1 MIQNSNRRTSAVVL
15 RDFLFTPLDP
25 YYTTILRVILSVAV
39 FVVFW
44 NISMPLSFIRNSLSL
59 SGLYTN
65 VFFTLPY
72 TIAAVIVLILFCVG
86 VRPRISGLLLSL
98 LLLPLIFAE
107 GFEKS
112 RQVITF
118 SILAFSLIPSR
129 SQYNLIGFDKN
140 YGKVLSPVWPVR
152 LIQIQLSLLYL
163 VNAVAKTTP
172 GYLSGEVLQGLSIM
186 MPNFLIDMSS
196 GYFHL
201 GQFQIPVYIA
211 AISSVLIEYTL
222 AAGFWFRSTR
232 IPTAVLGV
240 VFHVSLM
247 YVVAIGKLDWA
258 SLFLYPV
265 FLLPLTREHQSSQ
278 KPGSLSP

>member
-1 MIQNSNRRTSAVVL
+1 MTQNYNCSTSVGVL
-15 RDFLFTPLDP
+15 RKFLFTPLDP
-25 YYTTILRVILSVAV
+25 YYTTILRVILSISV

-44 NISMPLSFIRNSLSL
+44 NISIPLSFIRNSPSL

-72 TIAAVIVLILFCVG
+72 SIAAVIVLILFCVW
-86 VRPRISGLLLSL
+86 VRPRISGLLLSV
-98 LLLPLIFAE
+98 LLLPLIFVE
-107 GFEKS
+107 GYHKS
-112 RQVITF
+112 RQVIMF
-118 SILAFSLIPSR
+118 SILAFSLIPSC
-129 SQYNLIGFDKN
+129 SQYNLIGFKN
-140 YGKVLSPVWPVR
+140 QYGKIPAPVWPVR

-196 GYFHL
+196 GYLHI
-201 GQFQIPVYIA
+201 GPFQIPVYIA

-265 FLLPLTREHQSSQ
+265 FLLPLTREH
-278 KPGSLSP
+278 

>member
-1 MIQNSNRRTSAVVL
+1 MTQNYNRSTSSGVL
-15 RDFLFTPLDP
+15 RKFLFTPLDP

-39 FVVFW
+39 LVVFW
-44 NISMPLSFIRNSLSL
+44 NISVPLSFIRNSLSL
-59 SGLYTN
+59 NGLYTN

-72 TIAAVIVLILFCVG
+72 TIAAVIILILFCLG
-86 VRPRISGLLLSL
+86 VRPRILGLLLSA
-98 LLLPLIFAE
+98 LLLPLVFVE
-107 GFEKS
+107 GYRKS

-118 SILAFSLIPSR
+118 SILAFSLIPSC
-129 SQYNLIGFDKN
+129 SQYDLIGFNKN

-172 GYLSGEVLQGLSIM
+172 GYLSGYVLQGLSVM
-186 MPNFLIDMSS
+186 MPNFLIDLSD

-201 GQFQIPVYIA
+201 GPFQIPVYIV
-211 AISSVLIEYTL
+211 AISSVLMEYAL
-222 AAGFWFRSTR
+222 AAGFWFRRTR

-258 SLFLYPV
+258 CLFLYPV
-265 FLLPLTREHQSSQ
+265 FLLPLTRER
-278 KPGSLSP
+278 

>member
-1 MIQNSNRRTSAVVL
+1 MTQNSNRGTSVVVL
-15 RDFLFTPLDP
+15 RNFLFTPLDP

-59 SGLYTN
+59 NGLYTN
-65 VFFTLPY
+65 VFFALPY
-72 TIAAVIVLILFCVG
+72 TIAAVIVLVLFCVG
-86 VRPRISGLLLSL
+86 VRPRISGLLLSV
-98 LLLPLIFAE
+98 LLLPLIFVD

-118 SILAFSLIPSR
+118 SILAFSLIPSC
-129 SQYNLIGFDKN
+129 SQYCLIGFNKN

-163 VNAVAKTTP
+163 VNAAAKTTP
-172 GYLSGEVLQGLSIM
+172 SYLSGEVLQGLSIM

-201 GQFQIPVYIA
+201 GPFQIPVYIA

-222 AAGFWFRSTR
+222 AVGLWFRSTR

-258 SLFLYPV
+258 SLFLYPA
-265 FLLPLTREHQSSQ
+265 FLLPLTRER
-278 KPGSLSP
+278 

>member
-1 MIQNSNRRTSAVVL
+1 MIQNSNRGLSAEVL
-15 RDFLFTPLDP
+15 RKFLFAPLDP

-39 FVVFW
+39 LVVFW
-44 NISMPLSFIRNSLSL
+44 NISIPLIFIRNSPSL
-59 SGLYTN
+59 SVLYTN

-72 TIAAVIVLILFCVG
+72 SIAGVIALILFCVW
-86 VRPRISGLLLSL
+86 VRPRIAGLLLSA
-98 LLLPLIFAE
+98 LLLPLVFAE
-107 GFEKS
+107 GYEKS

-118 SILAFSLIPSR
+118 SILAFSLIPSC
-129 SQYNLIGFDKN
+129 SQYNLIGFKDN
-140 YGKVLSPVWPVR
+140 YGKIPAPVWPVR

-163 VNAVAKTTP
+163 VNAAAKTTP

-201 GQFQIPVYIA
+201 GPFQIPVYIA
-211 AISSVLIEYTL
+211 AISSVLIEYAL
-222 AAGFWFRSTR
+222 AVGFWFRSTR
-232 IPTAVLGV
+232 IPTAVLGL

-247 YVVAIGKLDWA
+247 YFVAIGKLDWA

-265 FLLPLTREHQSSQ
+265 FLLPLTRDH
-278 KPGSLSP
+278 